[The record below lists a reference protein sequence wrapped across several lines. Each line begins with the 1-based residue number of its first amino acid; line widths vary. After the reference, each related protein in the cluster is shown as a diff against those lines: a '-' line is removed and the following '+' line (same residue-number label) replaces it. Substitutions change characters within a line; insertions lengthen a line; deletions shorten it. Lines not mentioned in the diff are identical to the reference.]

1 MGSNKCSLMKFKR
14 KIAPDTKSKSNFI
27 TKKRLREDEINFDKL
42 RSYRLDR
49 VKKELEKNNLEA
61 CILFDPVNVRYAL
74 DTVNMSVYN
83 MHNLT
88 RYCFI
93 PIDGPVILYEYFNC
107 EGLSSHLN
115 LINEVR
121 PAITWDYF
129 SNGDQAGAQ
138 LDKWINEIKDLTNS
152 YCKSKKLAIDV
163 INGPAVTALN
173 KAGIKIVDAKLI
185 VEQARVIKS
194 PEELKCMKASIEVAE
209 IGINKMRE
217 ELKAGM
223 TEDELWSILH
233 KTNIENGGEWIECR
247 ILSSGSRTNPWMQ
260 ESSNKVIQNGEIV
273 SFDTDMVGPY
283 GYCADISR
291 AFVEGHKFNEEQKK
305 IYLMAVEHINH
316 NSRLIKPGVSFT
328 EFTEKSWKLP
338 DEYYGNRYSCM
349 VHGIGLCD
357 EWPMIRYPTDGGQRE
372 GSFEKNM
379 TVTVE
384 SYIGKVGGK
393 EGVKLEQQYLV
404 GKNGLE
410 LMSHHALEDL

>member
-1 MGSNKCSLMKFKR
+1 MKFKR

-27 TKKRLREDEINFDKL
+27 TKKRFREDEINFDKL

-115 LINEVR
+115 LINEIR

-173 KAGIKIVDAKLI
+173 KAGIEVVDAKLI

-291 AFVEGHKFNEEQKK
+291 AFVEGNKFNEDQKK
-305 IYLMAVEHINH
+305 LYLMAAEHINH

-372 GSFEKNM
+372 GHFEKNM
-379 TVTVE
+379 TITVE
-384 SYIGKVGGK
+384 TYIGKVGGK
-393 EGVKLEQQYLV
+393 EGVKLEQQYLI
-404 GKNGLE
+404 GRNGLE
-410 LMSHHALEDL
+410 LMSYHPLEDL